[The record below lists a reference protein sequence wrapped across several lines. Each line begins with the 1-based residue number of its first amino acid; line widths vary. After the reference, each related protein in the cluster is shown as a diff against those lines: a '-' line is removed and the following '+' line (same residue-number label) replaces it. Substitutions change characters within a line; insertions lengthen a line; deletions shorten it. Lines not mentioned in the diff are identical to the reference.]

1 MVVYHI
7 LWKPPVQDQSQSRDK
22 GKIRKVN
29 NRNLKLLKQRTSLI
43 RRFVKRASIK
53 KKKDFPLFTVA
64 IKRGHLNLH
73 FLSPLKSFENAT
85 RREQTARN
93 LVLHVWA
100 LFNKKPFYLRT

>member
-53 KKKDFPLFTVA
+53 KKRFSLIYGGD
-64 IKRGHLNLH
+64 
-73 FLSPLKSFENAT
+73 
-85 RREQTARN
+85 
-93 LVLHVWA
+93 
-100 LFNKKPFYLRT
+100 